1 MIFAASLGLFLS
13 GTISAMLGTL
23 LPTLSARAHLT
34 PEQNGGMALAQAI
47 GFVLASMLSGP
58 LIDTKG
64 TKTAFF
70 SGLALVIA
78 ALVALPNSST
88 GTMITFCMFLLGLGS
103 GILMTGSNV
112 LVSEIG
118 GERRAAMLSFSQVFF
133 AVGGLLTPLV
143 AANFISG
150 DAVRLCYPVLALTVA
165 ALGVNLV
172 TAMPSPSRERSFRLS
187 AVVALEEKP
196 LLLVIALVAFFYV
209 ACEMAFW
216 NWIPKLLMVK
226 GIREKT
232 ALNILSLGFASGI
245 LVGRLA
251 GSWILKRFSIV
262 TIGLSASALMAL
274 TTYWTIWST
283 GAGMAWISVFCAGL
297 VMAPVYPGTVGA
309 TGDSFPRMTATCIG
323 IVGTSGW
330 IGTATIS
337 WLIGA
342 IAGSD
347 DSRLRWALLVIPA
360 FSVVLLGIILM
371 LRPMLAATKA
381 RQGAGLVS
389 IEEEPAA

>member
-1 MIFAASLGLFLS
+1 
-13 GTISAMLGTL
+13 
-23 LPTLSARAHLT
+23 
-34 PEQNGGMALAQAI
+34 
-47 GFVLASMLSGP
+47 
-58 LIDTKG
+58 
-64 TKTAFF
+64 
-70 SGLALVIA
+70 
-78 ALVALPNSST
+78 
-88 GTMITFCMFLLGLGS
+88 
-103 GILMTGSNV
+103 
-112 LVSEIG
+112 
-118 GERRAAMLSFSQVFF
+118 
-133 AVGGLLTPLV
+133 
-143 AANFISG
+143 
-150 DAVRLCYPVLALTVA
+150 
-165 ALGVNLV
+165 
-172 TAMPSPSRERSFRLS
+172 LS

-216 NWIPKLLMVK
+216 NWIPKLLLTK
-226 GIREKT
+226 GIPEKT

-251 GSWILKRFSIV
+251 GSWILRRFSIV
-262 TIGLSASALMAL
+262 TIGLSASVLMAL
-274 TTYWTIWST
+274 TTYWTIWSA

-347 DSRLRWALLVIPA
+347 DSRLRWALLVIPG
-360 FSVVLLGIILM
+360 FSVVLVGVILV
-371 LRPMLAATKA
+371 LRPMLAAAKA
-381 RQGAGLVS
+381 RRELATVQA
-389 IEEEPAA
+389 EPAA